1 MKFID
6 NFKNSLN
13 EDPKKK
19 QKVIIVAIVGGFF
32 IVAALFLWLFPG
44 PKVNVK
50 KNIIK
55 PNIINTKKFTKEQYL
70 KNSAVQNEQTKKQ
83 IAELKE
89 QNTKLTKEFKNV
101 LKMAK
106 KKSHRK
112 EKTTIPQAGFK
123 KGVYPPVPV
132 FNRGIQSQPTG
143 GAPQIPQQKVS
154 VTVLSNPINTI
165 LNSEPP
171 KKNKKH
177 KKKITKTFYIPA
189 GEIIQGTL
197 LNGMDAPTSAQAKSN
212 PYPALITI
220 RNLSFLPNA
229 YRMNIKGCF
238 VLASGYGE
246 LSDNRVNLRT
256 NTLSCIADNG
266 RYHIDAAIHAFI
278 VGHHGKIGLRGKV
291 VTKQGAIL
299 ARELFAGFFQ
309 GIGTVAQE
317 DSMTTSVSPL
327 GQTSAINPS
336 RIVTAGLGQGISS
349 AADSLS
355 KFYLKMANDMFPVI
369 EIGPG
374 RPVTIVISKA
384 TRVIFKKNSGSNKKN
399 VPSQIKK

>member
-32 IVAALFLWLFPG
+32 LIAALFLWLFPG

-55 PNIINTKKFTKEQYL
+55 PNIINTKSFTKEQYL

-89 QNTKLTKEFKNV
+89 QNAKLTKEFKNV

-106 KKSHRK
+106 KKNETK
-112 EKTTIPQAGFK
+112 PAAIPQAGFK

-132 FNRGIQSQPTG
+132 FNGG
-143 GAPQIPQQKVS
+143 GAPTQRPGEPQIPQQKVS
-154 VTVLSNPINTI
+154 VSVLSNPINTI

-197 LNGMDAPTSAQAKSN
+197 LNGMDAPTSSQAKSN
-212 PYPALITI
+212 PYPALITV
-220 RNLSFLPNA
+220 RNLSFLPNS
-229 YRMNIKGCF
+229 YRMDIKGCF

-256 NTLSCIADNG
+256 NTLSCIAGNG
-266 RYHIDAAIHAFI
+266 KYHINATIHAFI

-309 GIGTVAQE
+309 GLGTIAQQ

-327 GQTSAINPS
+327 GQTSSINPS
-336 RIVTAGLGQGISS
+336 SIVTAGLGQGISN
-349 AADSLS
+349 AASSLS

-384 TRVIFKKNSGSNKKN
+384 TRVTFKKNTGSNKN
-399 VPSQIKK
+399 TPAPIKK